1 MPGPQCRY
9 VVGSILSEGEKD
21 ADEELQKRYEASG
34 FQVFS
39 FPEVTHVV
47 TCWFP
52 NRTFF
57 SSLLGVRRV
66 YPRLARYIKVLSP
79 WLSCVTVPVVILFCL
94 SLRRIIIIH
103 QCPDLK
109 KKKKYYQ
116 AMLDATSRN
125 SFGRGSVFKGSNPL
139 CIIIVFLYSQFS
151 QFDASHCRSPC
162 R

>member
-21 ADEELQKRYEASG
+21 ADEEVQKRYEASG

-79 WLSCVTVPVVILFCL
+79 WLSRVTVPVVILFCL
-94 SLRRIIIIH
+94 SLRIIIIIH
-103 QCPDLK
+103 QCLDLK
-109 KKKKYYQ
+109 KKKNTTRRCWMQ
-116 AMLDATSRN
+116 
-125 SFGRGSVFKGSNPL
+125 PL
-139 CIIIVFLYSQFS
+139 GTLLEEEVFLKGVTL
-151 QFDASHCRSPC
+151 CVL
-162 R
+162 